1 MPSQNL
7 TATATSSP
15 LDLPL
20 SSGDGAR
27 VQVKTYHVA
36 VYGTFDTATAT
47 LQFSPDGGTTW
58 IATSVSV
65 TSETLTTI
73 DLPGG
78 ENTQVRWD
86 VSGAGTNTDLNLDIR
101 G

>member
-7 TATATSSP
+7 TATGTSSA
-15 LDLPL
+15 LDLPF
-20 SSGDGAR
+20 SAGSGAR
-27 VQVKTYHVA
+27 MEVKTYHVA

-58 IATSVSV
+58 IDTSISV

-73 DLPGG
+73 DLPGA
-78 ENTQVRWD
+78 EDVQVRWN
-86 VSGAGTNTDLNLDIR
+86 VSGAGASTDLNLELR